1 MRDAN
6 GNLIIANRLVAFR
19 VVDGKHDG
27 ENLAKIAFG
36 ILKEAGIL
44 HQSGMWTLDSASNN
58 GTFMFHLGRL
68 IAAEPGI
75 VVEFD
80 AEGNRIRCFPHVINI
95 ATQTILAELKE
106 NPRDPVIASESPMSH
121 AKLVAYADAL
131 ESDPVGGGRR
141 VVAACR
147 ASGQRRSDLKIVIRQ
162 GNATKHWPV
171 EGGVLRTVQLL
182 RDCET
187 RWSSTYNM
195 SDRVIELYP
204 AVQCFLRHPQ
214 QLSLAHLL
222 FTEDQFQVLN
232 DIQLVLSA
240 PHLAQELLSA
250 EKTPTLSMALPAF
263 ELLLKSWLQMQQ
275 TLPELAHYI
284 GVGIAKIQEYVN
296 KGRKSRV
303 YALAM
308 IINPTMKM
316 HWIEENWP
324 VSDALNAEEWMI
336 EVMTAFATARRHENA
351 KVAARRVPGSQS
363 IHRPSPTSQATA
375 AQASGFTRLANLTNV
390 SRRIV
395 SLPRISS
402 DCPTLNSSPAQLS
415 LVPSPLPS
423 PQFVQPSPP
432 IPPILSPA
440 EEAELERQAL
450 EDDRRAAIREFSAYK
465 NEPLVSSNSSQP
477 LNLVRYWDVNSEAKP
492 LLFKVACDVL
502 PVQASSVPCERVFS
516 SSAETDT
523 KRRNRLQATL
533 FEALQLMKY
542 SYKQDRLSF
551 TDDVLAKE
559 EDYTIEGTLTEAAI
573 RELMQTGKTEELADL
588 LRNMTAPD
596 EHAEVSTDTR

>member
-1 MRDAN
+1 MEYHRAPLGIIGNGSGGGMGPHHQSRSVPIGPHGRWHGNIYGSIVKKLGLKHCDDDANQTVAEKFTLEGWVDRLIRWIAVDDQSINVVDCEEFRDFVLFGRDETDKDLPHRTTLTDRIFKKYAERAEGRIHYTGDVWSKDDLSSHFAISGHFCMRDAN

-27 ENLAKIAFG
+27 ENLAKIAIG

-68 IAAEPGI
+68 IAAEPRI

-80 AEGNRIRCFPHVINI
+80 AE
-95 ATQTILAELKE
+95 
-106 NPRDPVIASESPMSH
+106 
-121 AKLVAYADAL
+121 
-131 ESDPVGGGRR
+131 
-141 VVAACR
+141 
-147 ASGQRRSDLKIVIRQ
+147 
-162 GNATKHWPV
+162 
-171 EGGVLRTVQLL
+171 
-182 RDCET
+182 
-187 RWSSTYNM
+187 
-195 SDRVIELYP
+195 
-204 AVQCFLRHPQ
+204 
-214 QLSLAHLL
+214 
-222 FTEDQFQVLN
+222 
-232 DIQLVLSA
+232 
-240 PHLAQELLSA
+240 

-296 KGRKSRV
+296 KGRKSRI

-336 EVMTAFATARRHENA
+336 EV
-351 KVAARRVPGSQS
+351 
-363 IHRPSPTSQATA
+363 
-375 AQASGFTRLANLTNV
+375 
-390 SRRIV
+390 
-395 SLPRISS
+395 
-402 DCPTLNSSPAQLS
+402 
-415 LVPSPLPS
+415 
-423 PQFVQPSPP
+423 FVQPSPP

-465 NEPLVSSNSSQP
+465 SEPLVSSNSSQP

-502 PVQASSVPCERVFS
+502 PVQASS
-516 SSAETDT
+516 
-523 KRRNRLQATL
+523 RRNRLQATL

-573 RELMQTGKTEELADL
+573 RELMQTGKTEELGDL